1 MQYTNN
7 VIKQGVHLKG
17 GITTMEEE
25 KFNQIKY
32 QNEFIKQKYDRVNLT
47 VPKGKKEKIKAA
59 AKAAGQSVN
68 EYINSA
74 IDSYMNL

>member
-1 MQYTNN
+1 
-7 VIKQGVHLKG
+7 
-17 GITTMEEE
+17 MEEE

-47 VPKGKKEKIKAA
+47 VSKGKKEKIKAA

-74 IDSYMNL
+74 IDSYMNM

>member
-1 MQYTNN
+1 
-7 VIKQGVHLKG
+7 
-17 GITTMEEE
+17 MEEE

-32 QNEFIKQKYDRVNLT
+32 QNEFIKQKYDRINLT

>member
-1 MQYTNN
+1 
-7 VIKQGVHLKG
+7 
-17 GITTMEEE
+17 MEEE

-74 IDSYMNL
+74 IDNYMNM

>member
-1 MQYTNN
+1 
-7 VIKQGVHLKG
+7 
-17 GITTMEEE
+17 MEEE

-32 QNEFIKQKYDRVNLT
+32 QNEFIKPKYDRVNLT

>member
-1 MQYTNN
+1 
-7 VIKQGVHLKG
+7 
-17 GITTMEEE
+17 MEEE

-47 VPKGKKEKIKAA
+47 VPKGKKEKIKEA

-74 IDSYMNL
+74 IDSYMNM

>member
-1 MQYTNN
+1 
-7 VIKQGVHLKG
+7 
-17 GITTMEEE
+17 MEEE

-47 VPKGKKEKIKAA
+47 VQKGKKEKIKAA
-59 AKAAGQSVN
+59 AKAVGQSVN

-74 IDSYMNL
+74 IDSYMNM

>member
-1 MQYTNN
+1 
-7 VIKQGVHLKG
+7 
-17 GITTMEEE
+17 MEEE

-47 VPKGKKEKIKAA
+47 VPKGKKEKIRAA

-74 IDSYMNL
+74 IDSYINK

>member
-1 MQYTNN
+1 
-7 VIKQGVHLKG
+7 
-17 GITTMEEE
+17 MEEE

-47 VPKGKKEKIKAA
+47 VPKGKKEKIKEA

-74 IDSYMNL
+74 IDNYMNL

>member
-1 MQYTNN
+1 
-7 VIKQGVHLKG
+7 
-17 GITTMEEE
+17 MEEE

-68 EYINSA
+68 EYMNSA
-74 IDSYMNL
+74 IDSYMNM

>member
-1 MQYTNN
+1 
-7 VIKQGVHLKG
+7 
-17 GITTMEEE
+17 MEEE

-74 IDSYMNL
+74 IDSYMNM

>member
-1 MQYTNN
+1 MIVKVNGFSFIN
-7 VIKQGVHLKG
+7 G
-17 GITTMEEE
+17 GIAMEEE

-74 IDSYMNL
+74 IDSYMDL

>member
-1 MQYTNN
+1 M
-7 VIKQGVHLKG
+7 K
-17 GITTMEEE
+17 EE